1 LGFVCSLAMSRD
13 HERTLVAIEAGVS
26 EVTCKFV
33 SGILPACCLVEGVE
47 WCAGLL
53 ILCESTIRL
62 THQGLLFT
70 RISGRPCSK
79 MVFLFFLHVVARR
92 GTRRARHA
100 YMQRRT
106 LWGTRTRAGVRS
118 TCCQRKGCTMSCPP
132 GLKNHV
138 FVRMSSLLL
147 LDFVG
152 TQVAHAVTHAAVRGV
167 RVEVSECSKSWCR
180 LAGADRVVLRIPHG
194 GGAAQLWVSFD
205 GLRPM
210 DPPDIAFR
218 RGAGGDGT
226 FGGALALP
234 ALRGLVEWD
243 HTNGASNGA

>member
-1 LGFVCSLAMSRD
+1 MSFHAHTATTSRIAVRRTDRVCLGFVCSLAMSRD

-70 RISGRPCSK
+70 RISGRPCSE
-79 MVFLFFLHVVARR
+79 MVFLFFLHAVARR

-106 LWGTRTRAGVRS
+106 LWGTRTRARGR
-118 TCCQRKGCTMSCPP
+118 TH
-132 GLKNHV
+132 GL
-138 FVRMSSLLL
+138 
-147 LDFVG
+147 D
-152 TQVAHAVTHAAVRGV
+152 VARG
-167 RVEVSECSKSWCR
+167 K
-180 LAGADRVVLRIPHG
+180 
-194 GGAAQLWVSFD
+194 AAQVSPRTKKSRV
-205 GLRPM
+205 RP
-210 DPPDIAFR
+210 
-218 RGAGGDGT
+218 RGAC
-226 FGGALALP
+226 AA
-234 ALRGLVEWD
+234 ARR
-243 HTNGASNGA
+243 